1 MFSLEINIKSQEH
14 GGRTREQR
22 VMLTAE
28 VSESSVISRRT
39 DEEAS
44 EHMSDESDN
53 EQSRALNSEPEEED
67 KESEEKFRHDD
78 GAAFP

>member
-39 DEEAS
+39 DEEVS
-44 EHMSDESDN
+44 NTCLMS
-53 EQSRALNSEPEEED
+53 LIMNSHEL
-67 KESEEKFRHDD
+67 
-78 GAAFP
+78 